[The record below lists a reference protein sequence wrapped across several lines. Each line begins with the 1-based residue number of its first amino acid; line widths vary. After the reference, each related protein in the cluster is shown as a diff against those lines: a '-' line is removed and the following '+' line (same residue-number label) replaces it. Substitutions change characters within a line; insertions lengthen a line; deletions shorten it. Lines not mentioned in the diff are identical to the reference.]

1 MGRLR
6 TYVVAPEG
14 FNVGDKIPAH
24 LPLPERSGGGQCK
37 TPAKGAVS
45 GGGGG
50 KKSVWSKKS
59 DGTQLCQQIS
69 PNASVSRGSSIDT
82 PSKRSSITSASAASS
97 GVASG
102 LPSNARNEKV
112 SVADMFYWCCSD
124 CTMANAYNK
133 SKCSVCGEKR
143 KAGATQSPLLDI
155 ATIAAAATESV
166 EVAKDSLPTFNRY
179 AIPDVVLFH
188 LVSSKEGGKVTSSVD
203 SSRKTLEPAPTN
215 VNDYFY
221 WICGFCSLKNRF
233 LDNNCDVC
241 KKPRSSE
248 NASASSTVLGIA
260 LKASEKA
267 HTVSEAVNSIPIS
280 QRRSIP
286 ESVLRSLVTCI
297 AVVGGS
303 QKKRQ
308 QRCRNAKAPG
318 LDYCSYHC
326 NDPLLLSAGEVY
338 GLSDHEDTDSK
349 MASNGEN
356 TSDDV
361 VVVSGAKA
369 GKAAAPDNFEAMS
382 TNLLQHL
389 HRSSSLHY
397 TNNRRWD
404 IRGVEDSILSQTTG
418 PFPLGLMVRK
428 FFPRFGFHDGRIIKV
443 LRQNVYHKESG
454 EIRPVLLY
462 RVLYNDGDCE
472 DFMSH
477 EINSLR
483 QIYDRCN
490 VESTALPSEQ
500 IPKGSLFEMYHQETP
515 FVMVEGHHTPANIR
529 AICPDE
535 GGLVDIKV
543 CKALGQPWLTIN
555 QSDLL
560 KLQLSIDRMLNPNES
575 IVVGP
580 AKASSLVTDE
590 SIHDYNERLCM
601 RTNTYY
607 EEAFPSSTAFRIHP
621 DPLNEDDSKQ
631 LVAPLLEWPG
641 AQDEG
646 VKAASNKGTPSSE
659 KASESGGVDKDY
671 ECEITSSLWLVT
683 NVEDDADV
691 VCEDTTSTQYMDDNE
706 CVRKCVSRPQTGW
719 DPANASPYIR
729 WDPFRNIIC
738 SHCGTEENDERIV
751 ICDGCNRGYHTYC
764 LRPVMVN
771 VPTTDWYC
779 DRCRNIHDAARQP
792 YTSFLAELEKDPSAA
807 MTFLDHNFSAA
818 EFYKK
823 HADGLAL
830 FGPETAP
837 HIRRKTLGSSK
848 SKATAQMGHLYFSWN
863 IKPDDLVLP
872 RPPISVEGYNTVIL
886 SWVAAMKYVGMSKY
900 SEDLTYSDDVPES
913 MNDASLEDGVVEP
926 LPRRVEEIFREF
938 KMNLSQGVFPPLQI
952 IHDPNV
958 GFTTVALEDI
968 KKHTVIAEYVG
979 EVTTVEHTAGS
990 SSDSLMFLLSTG
1002 DNSTS
1007 LMIDPTAT
1015 GNIARFLSGINNRS
1029 NLSRKNANVRT
1040 RRFVIDG
1047 QCRVALFTSRKITAG
1062 ETLHYDYNAGIE
1074 GKSLDEWKE
1083 AGFYDTSNFF

>member
-1 MGRLR
+1 MSTSNRKGGGSSGSSKGGGGVDRCGPITDDKGIPITSVGHSFEKLFNGHGWFKGKVVAIRPGAVGGKDRRCKYEDGDVEDLSLSQLHYLYHAAQKKKRQGKGGASAASASGTSARGGSANKSNRPKKRPKKQVSGVGDDKKRPPSRQREQPGDIFAGLEFFAPVDQAAEATLCKASARASSGAASVSGGGEAVDDATEEDETGAWLAEVAVALGASSHGAGSSRSGGGGRKRSSNQISPSASARSMSPPPPRFVGGATTGASAAVAASASASTSRSRTDSPIPFVSTTTATSRAGKFVVPGKPSSSMECLTSLADVARGERHNTRVFRANDKKRLVGEVIMEHDAGYVEVIVGNDHERGRLR

-82 PSKRSSITSASAASS
+82 PSKRSSITSASAASL

-143 KAGATQSPLLDI
+143 KAGATQSPLLEI
-155 ATIAAAATESV
+155 ATIAAAAAESV
-166 EVAKDSLPTFNRY
+166 EEAKESLPTFNRY

-303 QKKRQ
+303 QKKQQ

-382 TNLLQHL
+382 ANLLQHL

-462 RVLYNDGDCE
+462 RVLYNDVSFLGLCWW
-472 DFMSH
+472 
-477 EINSLR
+477 
-483 QIYDRCN
+483 
-490 VESTALPSEQ
+490 
-500 IPKGSLFEMYHQETP
+500 GLF
-515 FVMVEGHHTPANIR
+515 I
-529 AICPDE
+529 
-535 GGLVDIKV
+535 LV
-543 CKALGQPWLTIN
+543 L
-555 QSDLL
+555 DLL
-560 KLQLSIDRMLNPNES
+560 F
-575 IVVGP
+575 V
-580 AKASSLVTDE
+580 
-590 SIHDYNERLCM
+590 
-601 RTNTYY
+601 
-607 EEAFPSSTAFRIHP
+607 
-621 DPLNEDDSKQ
+621 
-631 LVAPLLEWPG
+631 LLR
-641 AQDEG
+641 
-646 VKAASNKGTPSSE
+646 S
-659 KASESGGVDKDY
+659 
-671 ECEITSSLWLVT
+671 
-683 NVEDDADV
+683 
-691 VCEDTTSTQYMDDNE
+691 
-706 CVRKCVSRPQTGW
+706 
-719 DPANASPYIR
+719 
-729 WDPFRNIIC
+729 
-738 SHCGTEENDERIV
+738 
-751 ICDGCNRGYHTYC
+751 
-764 LRPVMVN
+764 
-771 VPTTDWYC
+771 
-779 DRCRNIHDAARQP
+779 
-792 YTSFLAELEKDPSAA
+792 
-807 MTFLDHNFSAA
+807 
-818 EFYKK
+818 
-823 HADGLAL
+823 LAL
-830 FGPETAP
+830 T
-837 HIRRKTLGSSK
+837 H
-848 SKATAQMGHLYFSWN
+848 
-863 IKPDDLVLP
+863 
-872 RPPISVEGYNTVIL
+872 
-886 SWVAAMKYVGMSKY
+886 
-900 SEDLTYSDDVPES
+900 
-913 MNDASLEDGVVEP
+913 ASL
-926 LPRRVEEIFREF
+926 
-938 KMNLSQGVFPPLQI
+938 S
-952 IHDPNV
+952 H
-958 GFTTVALEDI
+958 
-968 KKHTVIAEYVG
+968 
-979 EVTTVEHTAGS
+979 
-990 SSDSLMFLLSTG
+990 
-1002 DNSTS
+1002 
-1007 LMIDPTAT
+1007 
-1015 GNIARFLSGINNRS
+1015 FLSP
-1029 NLSRKNANVRT
+1029 
-1040 RRFVIDG
+1040 
-1047 QCRVALFTSRKITAG
+1047 
-1062 ETLHYDYNAGIE
+1062 
-1074 GKSLDEWKE
+1074 
-1083 AGFYDTSNFF
+1083 